1 MALVIARY
9 LRILEIILIEVS
21 DFVLPWKNYD
31 WKTRDKKHTMIF
43 RFLFT
48 TSSVFVGFKMFRL
61 CYNNIPGLK
70 PCVKGGLPSAVNL
83 LCNHDYTMA
92 AMNLKWKFN
101 LKTIENNF
109 IFHPC
114 FNIRV
119 RRGFA
124 QIWCSDPFEPMA
136 ISGLRS
142 NFGPILPFPR
152 SPFPVPRSS
161 FAVPGS
167 STSVPGSSFSVPGS
181 SFSVPGSSFSVPGS
195 PFPDLR
201 SLFSVPRYPFPV
213 LSSSFS
219 VPRSPF
225 LVLRSSFSVPR
236 SPFLVLRSR
245 SPFLVLRSSFFVPRT
260 PFPVLRSSFFVSHS
274 NFTIPCS
281 SFLDLHCPFSVP
293 CWNNI
298 LPLLWYNNGHLKH
311 RFPKHLIAMS
321 ALIGKK
327 NLLILRF
334 TLDRKKFQIGL
345 YTTEFTGELLRIL
358 SAIRVHQKKKQVQS
372 SQLRQPQRRF

>member
-1 MALVIARY
+1 
-9 LRILEIILIEVS
+9 
-21 DFVLPWKNYD
+21 
-31 WKTRDKKHTMIF
+31 MIF

-70 PCVKGGLPSAVNL
+70 PCVKGGLPSVVNL

-152 SPFPVPRSS
+152 SPFLLRCSRFLYLRSRFFLLRS
-161 FAVPGS
+161 RFFLLRS
-167 STSVPGSSFSVPGS
+167 RFFLLRSRISVPCSQFLVI
-181 SFSVPGSSFSVPGS
+181 
-195 PFPDLR
+195 R
-201 SLFSVPRYPFPV
+201 SLFSVPRSPFLV
-213 LSSSFS
+213 LRSSFS
-219 VPRSPF
+219 VPRFPF

-236 SPFLVLRSR
+236 SPFLVLRS
-245 SPFLVLRSSFFVPRT
+245 SYSVPRT
-260 PFPVLRSSFFVSHS
+260 PFLVLCF
-274 NFTIPCS
+274 
-281 SFLDLHCPFSVP
+281 
-293 CWNNI
+293 
-298 LPLLWYNNGHLKH
+298 PL
-311 RFPKHLIAMS
+311 
-321 ALIGKK
+321 
-327 NLLILRF
+327 
-334 TLDRKKFQIGL
+334 
-345 YTTEFTGELLRIL
+345 
-358 SAIRVHQKKKQVQS
+358 
-372 SQLRQPQRRF
+372 